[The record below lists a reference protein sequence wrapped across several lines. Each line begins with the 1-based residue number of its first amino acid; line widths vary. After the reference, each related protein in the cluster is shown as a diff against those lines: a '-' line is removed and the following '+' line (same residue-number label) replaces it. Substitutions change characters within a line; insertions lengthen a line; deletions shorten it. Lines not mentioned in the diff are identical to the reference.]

1 MIESAYDILKIG
13 RNATPDEVRNAY
25 VRLVR
30 RYPPERFPDKFAS
43 FRKAYQQ
50 LMLGEDFLQDLFDR
64 IPSESTPLDLAG
76 LLWGDR
82 KELKPEAGAAL
93 TDIMPFLAAG
103 GKRSA
108 LNEIL
113 EKAASEK
120 IEWKL

>member
-1 MIESAYDILKIG
+1 MIESAYEILKVG
-13 RNATPDEVRNAY
+13 RNSTPDEVRRAY

-30 RYPPERFPDKFAS
+30 RYPPERFPEKFAS

-50 LMLGEDFLQDLFDR
+50 LTLDEDFLQDLFGKLSD
-64 IPSESTPLDLAG
+64 ESTPLDLAG

-82 KELKPEAGAAL
+82 RELKPNEDSKL
-93 TDIMPFLAAG
+93 TDLAPLLTVENRKA
-103 GKRSA
+103 A

-120 IEWKL
+120 IEWNL

>member
-1 MIESAYDILKIG
+1 MIESAYETLKVG
-13 RNATPDEVRNAY
+13 RNTTPDEVRRAY

-30 RYPPERFPDKFAS
+30 RYPPEHFPEKFAS

-50 LMLGEDFLQDLFDR
+50 LTLDEDFPQDLLER
-64 IPSESTPLDLAG
+64 MNGKETPLDLAG

-82 KELKPEAGAAL
+82 KELQPPADTKL
-93 TDIMPFLAAG
+93 TDLALLLTEES
-103 GKRSA
+103 KRSV
-108 LNEIL
+108 LNGIL